1 MLKIAQKSSFNAV
14 EKEVEEDLAIDER
27 PLKSKSHSGL
37 QEMFTAPQY
46 EPRQSVWGGGEKG
59 KRGKG
64 RGEGEGGKGEGEGE
78 GVENTTENQQFKG
91 WKRLRQSLFHT

>member
-46 EPRQSVWGGGEKG
+46 EPRQSVWGGGRRERG
-59 KRGKG
+59 GRGGGRGKG
-64 RGEGEGGKGEGEGE
+64 GRERERERE
-78 GVENTTENQQFKG
+78 
-91 WKRLRQSLFHT
+91 